1 MKMLSEGQSS
11 PHLLS
16 KALMQPIS
24 AEEPK
29 RHNLFVLAFE
39 HFPWGMEATAVG
51 IAALSAPFLYGLF
64 RANGVNTFLAGVV
77 ATGLVIIFVPTLFLY
92 LVTLLRSPSIRT
104 RVESEAEREL
114 EIMTQE

>member
-29 RHNLFVLAFE
+29 RHNLFVLAFK

-51 IAALSAPFLYGLF
+51 IAALSAPFLYNLL
-64 RANGVNTFLAGVV
+64 RSQGVDTFLGGVMIAGV
-77 ATGLVIIFVPTLFLY
+77 IILLVPTRFLY
-92 LVTLLRSPSIRT
+92 LVTLLRAPTIR
-104 RVESEAEREL
+104 SK
-114 EIMTQE
+114 